1 MARALAAVQATE
13 ALTVIV
19 NVGDDDDIYG
29 VRVCPD
35 LDTVCYT
42 LAGIEGPEGWGISGD
57 TFTVMARL
65 AALGADT
72 TFRLGDRDLATCL
85 RRTELLN
92 GGMPLHE
99 VTAVLSTGLGVATN
113 VVPATNASLRTWIE
127 TADRE
132 WLPFQQYFVHR
143 GHRDTVRKVV
153 FEGTMAAAPAP
164 GVVEAMRS
172 ADLIVIAPSNPVL
185 SIWPIL
191 AVPGIR
197 RAVEEHDRVFAVSPL
212 FAGKALKGPTA
223 ELLGSQGF
231 PPGNAGVLAA
241 YEGLVTDLVVD
252 TGDAGDAAALCG
264 DERIHVAATRMT
276 DPVDGAAFAAWLLDT
291 ASAT

>member
-1 MARALAAVQATE
+1 MARGLAAAQAAE
-13 ALTVIV
+13 ALTVVV

-42 LAGIEGPEGWGISGD
+42 LAGIEGPEGWGIAGD
-57 TFTVMARL
+57 TFTVMKHL
-65 AALGADT
+65 AGLGADT
-72 TFRLGDRDLATCL
+72 TFRLGDRDLATCM
-85 RRTELLN
+85 RRTELLH

-99 VTAVLSTGLGVATN
+99 VTTVVSRGLGVATS

-143 GHRDTVRKVV
+143 GHRDAVRKVI
-153 FEGTMAAAPAP
+153 FEGTMAAVPAP
-164 GVVEAMRS
+164 GIVEALTT
-172 ADLIVIAPSNPVL
+172 AELIVIAPSNPVL

-212 FAGKALKGPTA
+212 FAGKALKGPA
-223 ELLGSQGF
+223 AALLGSQGF

-252 TGDAGDAAALCG
+252 VGDAGDASALAG
-264 DERIHVAATRMT
+264 DERVHVADTRIA
-276 DPVDGAAFAAWLLDT
+276 DPVRGAAFARWLFDT